1 MTSLSLP
8 TEVSATRG
16 RATIAT
22 LLAALAAV
30 LLAGLMLAGPT
41 LADPPADLISPPNHR
56 HFVQTPNGV
65 VPVGPQ
71 ICGNPQLQQA
81 FNEFHYNIH
90 HSVVPGVGPVT
101 SLGPQ
106 DGAPG
111 LHNDGGAELIAI
123 PGCG

>member
-1 MTSLSLP
+1 MTNPSPAAELSG
-8 TEVSATRG
+8 TRC
-16 RATIAT
+16 RAMAAA
-22 LLAALAAV
+22 LLAALAAALFAV
-30 LLAGLMLAGPT
+30 LMFAEPT
-41 LADPPADLISPPNHR
+41 RADPPDMLISPPNHR
-56 HFVQTPNGV
+56 HFVQTADGL

-90 HSVVPGVGPVT
+90 HSVVPGVGPVS

-106 DGAPG
+106 NGAPG
-111 LHNDGGAELIAI
+111 LHNGVGGEIIAI